1 MEVAVVEMIESQ
13 LQQLALQEQIVILYA
28 CESGSRA
35 WGFPSPESDYDVR
48 FIYLRPL
55 DWYLSIEDRRDTL
68 DLPVDKVLD
77 INGWDLRKALKLF
90 KGSNSVIYEWIQ
102 SPIVYH
108 SIDNLKAELLT
119 LAASYYSPRAGIHH
133 YLSMATNC
141 YQEQLQSE
149 TVKLKKYFYALRP
162 ILAAR
167 WIVEHRTFPPMVL
180 SQLLPVAKDR
190 PEILVEIDRLLTIK
204 QTATEAMTIPV
215 SAILNDFIRSEIEY
229 CGNAVK
235 LIPKHYTD
243 SSALNALFSKYALSM
258 NGYTQ
263 DRAEEKFPSLP
274 DYLE

>member
-1 MEVAVVEMIESQ
+1 MMVDIIRDR
-13 LQQLALQEQIVILYA
+13 LLQLAVDEQIVILYA

-35 WGFPSPESDYDVR
+35 WGFPSPDSDYDVR

-55 DWYLSIEDRRDTL
+55 EWYLSIEDRCDTI

-102 SPIVYH
+102 SPIAYE
-108 SIDNLKAELLT
+108 SGCNLTAELLT
-119 LAASYYSPRAGIHH
+119 LANSYYSPRAGIHH

-141 YQEQLQSE
+141 YQEHLQSE
-149 TVKLKKYFYALRP
+149 TVKLKKYFYAIRP

-167 WIVEHRTFPPMVL
+167 WIVEHHTVPPMVL
-180 SQLLPVAKDR
+180 SQLLPIISDR
-190 PEILVEIDRLLTIK
+190 AEILAEIDRLLTIK

-215 SAILNDFIRSEIEY
+215 SAILNDFIKSEIAY
-229 CGNAVK
+229 CENAVK

-243 SSALNALFSKYALSM
+243 SAKLDALFRRYLLNTDESKH
-258 NGYTQ
+258 
-263 DRAEEKFPSLP
+263 DRAEKKFPVLP
-274 DYLE
+274 DYLEKWE